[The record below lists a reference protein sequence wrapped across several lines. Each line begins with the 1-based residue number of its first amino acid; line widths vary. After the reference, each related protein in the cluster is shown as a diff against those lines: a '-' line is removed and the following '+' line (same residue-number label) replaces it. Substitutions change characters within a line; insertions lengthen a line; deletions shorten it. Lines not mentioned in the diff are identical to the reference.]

1 VSNRDENVARAQSR
15 AFTSTLALLCAA
27 LACALVLIAVPRP
40 VPLALPALALPAAE
54 VRAALARDREL
65 AARAPSTPAAV
76 AMYDLLLA
84 AGRQELGHSSPDGPW
99 QYRGRRVEKAALAE
113 LGYEGV
119 RALRARATER
129 FMLALTGELADRA
142 ETEGLCGAQR
152 QLLLQHGYLATSGRL
167 LAPELSVRATYKGRW
182 NMIFGRAPSFDLSPI
197 ERLAYEGF
205 RGLEARNMPEEQRG
219 LALAAY
225 AEAGGRRGAEALA
238 IWGAFS
244 GQSAALV
251 ERGRATGFASTE
263 LRLRNMALGVLSAR
277 RMEADQ

>member
-1 VSNRDENVARAQSR
+1 VSNRDENVPRAQSR

-84 AGRQELGHSSPDGPW
+84 AGRQELGHPAPEGPW

-113 LGYEGV
+113 FGQEGV

-142 ETEGLCGAQR
+142 EAQGLCGAQR
-152 QLLLQHGYLATSGRL
+152 ELFLQHGYLAASGRL
-167 LAPELSVRATYKGRW
+167 MAPELSVRATYKGRW
-182 NMIFGRAPSFDLSPI
+182 NMIFGRAADFDLSPI

-205 RGLEARNMPEEQRG
+205 RALEARNMPSDQRG
-219 LALAAY
+219 QALAEFAR
-225 AEAGGRRGAEALA
+225 AGGRRGAEALA
-238 IWGAFS
+238 IWSAFS
-244 GQSAALV
+244 GNARELV
-251 ERGRATGFASTE
+251 ERARAGNVASSE

-277 RMEADQ
+277 SAGGSE

>member
-1 VSNRDENVARAQSR
+1 VTNRAENVPRAQGR
-15 AFTSTLALLCAA
+15 AFTSTLALLSAA
-27 LACALVLIAVPRP
+27 VACAVVLIAVPRP
-40 VPLALPALALPAAE
+40 VPLALPALVLPAAE

-65 AARAPSTPAAV
+65 AAGAPTTPAAV

-84 AGRQELGHSSPDGPW
+84 AGQQELGRPTPEGPW
-99 QYRGRRVEKAALAE
+99 QYRTHRVEKAALAE
-113 LGYEGV
+113 VGEAGV

-129 FMLALTGELADRA
+129 FMRALAGELEDRA
-142 ETEGLCGAQR
+142 EAEGLCGGQR
-152 QLLLQHGYLATSGRL
+152 DLLMQHGYLSVGGRF
-167 LAPELSVRATYKGRW
+167 LAPALSVRATYKGRW

-225 AEAGGRRGAEALA
+225 AEGGGRRGAEALA

-251 ERGRATGFASTE
+251 ERGRATGFASTD

>member
-1 VSNRDENVARAQSR
+1 VTNRAENGTRAQGR
-15 AFTSTLALLCAA
+15 AFTSTLALLSAA
-27 LACALVLIAVPRP
+27 VACAVVLIAVPRP
-40 VPLALPALALPAAE
+40 VPLALPALVLPAAE

-65 AARAPSTPAAV
+65 AAGAPTTPAAV

-84 AGRQELGHSSPDGPW
+84 AGQQELGRRAPEGPW
-99 QYRGRRVEKAALAE
+99 QYRAHRVEKAALAE
-113 LGYEGV
+113 FGEAGV

-129 FMLALTGELADRA
+129 FMRALAGELEDRVEA
-142 ETEGLCGAQR
+142 EGLCGGQR
-152 QLLLQHGYLATSGRL
+152 DLLTQHGYLWVGGRL
-167 LAPELSVRATYKGRW
+167 LAPALSVRATYKGRW

-225 AEAGGRRGAEALA
+225 AEGGGRRGAEALA
-238 IWGAFS
+238 IWAAFS

-263 LRLRNMALGVLSAR
+263 LRLRNMALGVLAQRSTA
-277 RMEADQ
+277 ADE